1 MNPEREVV
9 GQTLHRSVA
18 LERKAINADAR
29 TVEVAFS
36 SETES
41 VERHFGVE
49 ILDHSRSAVRLA
61 RLNNGGAVLFNH
73 RTDAH
78 IGVIEKAWIDSDKVG
93 RALLRFG
100 QSARAKEVFQD
111 IADRVLQH
119 VSVGYVVHEM
129 VREKTSDKEPDRY
142 RVTDWEPLEISM
154 VSVPA
159 DASVGVGR
167 GHSTLQKEQKKMRKN
182 EEQILT
188 REEQAEQDQMLGE
201 GNWSE
206 GQKERHRTSEILAA
220 ARAFP
225 YDKEWARNLADS
237 AIQRGT
243 SIAQFR
249 KSLLAAIEDRA
260 PGPLNSAHDIGL
272 DYRDLQK
279 HSVLR
284 LIQAQL
290 TGRYDDAGYEMEV
303 SRALEKQYGKQPQGV
318 LIPMRALM
326 SQRLLEVGT
335 SATGASLV
343 GTTHMSSEFIDILRT
358 HSLIVKMGAR
368 VLADLQGDISIPK
381 KTAKSTGAWV
391 AENNAASESTPTFG
405 SVPLSPKTI
414 SAWGEF
420 TRKMLLQSSPSIEAL
435 LMDDLAQGLGT
446 GVDAAIINGSGE
458 SNQPLGILGQQG
470 LEIVELGAQ
479 GDDPT
484 WPKIVE
490 LETKVSV
497 ANADMGSLGYLTNS
511 KVRGKLKVTEKFADT
526 NGMAIWPDVPLVD
539 GLGTLNGY
547 KAGVSNNVPS
557 NLEKAT
563 SGINL
568 SAILFGNFADI
579 LIGRWSGVADLLIDP
594 YSQSKKGNIIVT
606 AFSDVDVA
614 LRNIESFAAIIDA
627 VTT

>member
-1 MNPEREVV
+1 MDARKAIGE
-9 GQTLHRSVA
+9 TFHRSFQ
-18 LERKAINADAR
+18 LERKAVDTEKR

-36 SETES
+36 SETQS
-41 VERHFGVE
+41 VERFFGVE
-49 ILDHSRSAVRLA
+49 ILDHSKSAVRLH

-119 VSVGYVVHEM
+119 VSVGYVIHAM
-129 VREKTSDKEPDRY
+129 QREKSEDNKPDVY
-142 RVTDWEPLEISM
+142 RVTDWEPLEVSM
-154 VSVPA
+154 VPVPA
-159 DASVGVGR
+159 DPTVGVGR
-167 GHSTLQKEQKKMRKN
+167 QLNTKHKDATMKKDFELTEQ
-182 EEQILT
+182 EQ
-188 REEQAEQDQMLGE
+188 REEDQMFGRT
-201 GNWSE
+201 WSDSE
-206 GQKERHRTSEILAA
+206 KERHRSSQILELAK
-220 ARAFP
+220 AFP

-243 SIAQFR
+243 SVNQFR
-249 KSLLAAIEDRA
+249 KALMDSMQDRQ
-260 PGPLNSAHDIGL
+260 PGPLSLPHDIGL
-272 DYRDLQK
+272 DSRDLQQY
-279 HSVLR
+279 SVLR

-290 TGRYDDAGYEMEV
+290 TGRYDEAGHEMEV
-303 SRALEKQYGKQPQGV
+303 GRALEKQYGKQPQGV

-335 SATGASLV
+335 SQSGASLV

-368 VLADLQGDISIPK
+368 VLADLQGDVSIPK
-381 KTAKSTGAWV
+381 KTAKSTGSWV

-405 SVPLSPKTI
+405 AVSLSPKSI
-414 SAWGEF
+414 SAWSEY

-435 LMDDLAQGLGT
+435 VMDDLAAGLGT
-446 GVDAAIINGSGE
+446 GVDAAVINGSGQ
-458 SNQPLGILGQQG
+458 SSQPLGILGQQG

-479 GDDPT
+479 GAAPT
-484 WPKIVE
+484 WAKIVE

-497 ANADMGSLGYLTNS
+497 ANADMGMLGYLTNS

-526 NGMAIWPDVPLVD
+526 NGMAIWPDTALID
-539 GLGTLNGY
+539 GFGTLNGY

-557 NLEKAT
+557 NLTKAT
-563 SGINL
+563 SGTGL
-568 SAILFGNFADI
+568 SAIIFGNWADV

-594 YSQSKKGNIIVT
+594 YSQSKKGNTIIT

-614 LRNIESFAAIIDA
+614 LRNVESFAAIIDA